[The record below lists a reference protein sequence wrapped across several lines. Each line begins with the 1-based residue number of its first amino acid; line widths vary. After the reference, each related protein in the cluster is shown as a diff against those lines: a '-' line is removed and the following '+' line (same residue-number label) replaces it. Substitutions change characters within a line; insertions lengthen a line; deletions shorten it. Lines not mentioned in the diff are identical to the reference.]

1 MYFVMLGI
9 LVVLIVGMKLRE
21 QKVRRIIQE
30 RQDQM
35 LRLIEAVGMTE
46 STSPVVRPE
55 SRPARPETMPML
67 ANSAA
72 VAVEGAETKRF
83 SVGRILLGVT
93 IALILFLIFRPYIV
107 LLFTLGPVEFIR
119 MLAL

>member
-1 MYFVMLGI
+1 M
-9 LVVLIVGMKLRE
+9 R
-21 QKVRRIIQE
+21 VRRRIQE

-46 STSPVVRPE
+46 SSPVVRPE

-72 VAVEGAETKRF
+72 VAVEGVEGAETKRF
-83 SVGRILLGVT
+83 SVGRILLGVV
-93 IALILFLIFRPYIV
+93 IALLFLIFIRPYIV